1 MPEIQLSTPSRFR
14 DVSWTDVPD
23 EPGVY
28 VIMDQEEVVYVGMAG
43 RNGKGSIRNR
53 LRDHASGQIVNMF
66 AQYLFL
72 ARVQFLGADRIS
84 HPRDAKAACRDYIR
98 EHCTFRYKT
107 TANASEARRLEV
119 TLKSSL
125 QPTLNPSGT
134 DRPVNLE

>member
-1 MPEIQLSTPSRFR
+1 MSPITEVELSIPTRFS

-84 HPRDAKAACRDYIR
+84 HPRNAKAACHDYIR
-98 EHCTFRYKT
+98 ERCTFRYKT
-107 TANASEARRLEV
+107 TPDGSEARRLEAA
-119 TLKSSL
+119 LKISL
-125 QPTLNPSGT
+125 RPTLNP
-134 DRPVNLE
+134 

>member
-1 MPEIQLSTPSRFR
+1 MSCVPEIELSTPIRFR

-98 EHCTFRYKT
+98 ERCTFRYKT
-107 TANASEARRLEV
+107 SANGSEARRLEV
-119 TLKSSL
+119 ALKYSL
-125 QPTLNPSGT
+125 HPTLN
-134 DRPVNLE
+134 